1 MASHKGWDRHFV
13 TIEGLTMKSGRSLN
27 LAKGQFGVVD
37 MESTPT
43 NRGNQVI
50 SSFGALSPKN
60 KLELRLGLAPLGV
73 TRSQSNKALSSKAFK
88 ISDVIGLRVDAPK
101 QKGIPVDEFRL
112 GYNGI
117 EDSSAIV
124 LENGDNEVIEINM
137 CGKALGLLGATGGE
151 YTVKLYIEAPN
162 EGAFTNQEVIEN
174 AVDRFNKITLLG
186 GVPITNYVEATP
198 VNSEAVALTGAD
210 YTFFKLR
217 VKDNGDATS
226 LALVQAQ
233 YPNNEV
239 KLESNEGGYST
250 YVILAPA
257 ATVLANYTYSAVSLV
272 PGCDCPDGF
281 TLTDGLCVSDTVP
294 ASIAWTAGDT
304 CKASSHVYTIILA
317 DDECGTNKLAA
328 LQAAYPDLVIT
339 VAGSPTANSS
349 RALTLTGTSGTA
361 NINVAGTNY
370 LATFA
375 TNLATTASNFVTAHA
390 ANILAA
396 SGTTVTANAGVLTF
410 VHASSGFPTITI
422 TNATTDLAGTL
433 GAVAVVNTPSTG
445 GCMTSYSTTVVTDVV
460 CEECSPILNQLFT
473 SEAPEP
479 YENVSWKKAP
489 KVYSATAK
497 MGINFKSKA
506 QIFAGDETYRDSTPF
521 IASPVRLRVTGGEPT
536 VSESFTVGRKNRMA
550 VKIISVAQEPES
562 FGGDLYDWEDRGN
575 VFFTGRSRFE
585 DNNFGNWALGQ
596 ESHLK
601 PTAQYVDYVL
611 TVRINSYAQ
620 SFSGELNETFNFH
633 IIAEVGKHQDIE
645 DILNDL
651 ATAAGIDTV
660 VAYS

>member
-13 TIEGLTMKSGRSLN
+13 TIEGLTMKNGRSLN

-43 NRGNQVI
+43 SRGSQVI

-73 TRSQSNKALSSKAFK
+73 TRSQSNKSLSSKAFK
-88 ISDVIGLRVDAPK
+88 LSEVVGLQVNAPT
-101 QKGIPVDEFRL
+101 QKGILVDEFRL

-117 EDSSAIV
+117 EASTA
-124 LENGDNEVIEINM
+124 LQFENGDNEVIEIGM
-137 CGKALGLLGATGGE
+137 AGKALGLLGATDGH
-151 YTVKLYIEAPN
+151 YTVKLYLEAPN
-162 EGAFTNQEVIEN
+162 EGDFTNQEIVEK
-174 AVDRFNKITLLG
+174 AVDTFNNMTLLG

-198 VNSEAVALTGAD
+198 VNSESVALVGAD
-210 YTFFKLR
+210 YTFFKLFVR
-217 VKDNGDATS
+217 DNGDATS

-239 KLESNEGGYST
+239 KLESNSGGYST

-257 ATVLANYTYSAVSLV
+257 ATVLADYTYSAFAQV
-272 PGCDCPDGF
+272 PGCACPDGF
-281 TLTDGLCVSDTVP
+281 TLTDGLCVSDTTP
-294 ASIAWTAGDT
+294 ADIAWTEGDT
-304 CKASSHVYTIILA
+304 CKASSQVYTLILA
-317 DDECGTNKLAA
+317 DDECGVNKLAA
-328 LQAAYPDLVIT
+328 LQAAYPELTIT
-339 VAGSPTANSS
+339 VAASATANSS

-361 NINVAGTNY
+361 NINVAGVDY

-375 TNLATTASNFVTAHA
+375 TSLTVTANNFVTTHA
-390 ANILAA
+390 AAILSA
-396 SGTTVTANAGVLTF
+396 SGTVVTANAGILTF
-410 VHASSGFPTITI
+410 VHASSGFPVVTI

-433 GAVAVVNTPSTG
+433 GAVTVVTNPVTG
-445 GCMTSYSTTVVTDVV
+445 GCMTTYSTTVVTNIV
-460 CEECSPILNQLFT
+460 CEECSPILNGLFE

-479 YENVSWKKAP
+479 YDKVSWKKAP
-489 KVYSATAK
+489 KVYSATAL

-506 QIFAGDETYRDSTPF
+506 QIFAGDETYRDSTPY

-562 FGGDLYDWEDRGN
+562 FGGDFYDWEDRSN

-601 PTAQYVDYVL
+601 PLAQYVDYVL

-633 IIAEVGKHQDIE
+633 ILAEVGKHQDIE

-651 ATAAGIDTV
+651 ATAVGLDTV

>member
-13 TIEGLTMKSGRSLN
+13 TIEGLTMKNGRSLN

-37 MESTPT
+37 MDSTPT
-43 NRGNQVI
+43 SRGSQVI

-60 KLELRLGLAPLGV
+60 KLELRLGLAPLGI

-88 ISDVIGLRVDAPK
+88 VSDVVNLRVDAPK
-101 QKGIPVDEFRL
+101 QKGIVVDEFRL

-137 CGKALGLLGATGGE
+137 CGKALALLGATDGE

-162 EGAFTNQEVIEN
+162 EGAFTNQEVIEK
-174 AVDRFNKITLLG
+174 AVNTFNKLTLIG

-198 VNSEAVALTGAD
+198 VNSEAIALAGTN
-210 YTFFKLR
+210 YTFFKLN
-217 VKDNGDATS
+217 VKDNGDASS

-239 KLESNEGGYST
+239 KLESNSGGYST
-250 YVILAPA
+250 YVILA
-257 ATVLANYTYSAVSLV
+257 TSITTLANYSYSAVSLV
-272 PGCDCPDGF
+272 PGCNCPDGF
-281 TLTDGLCVSDTVP
+281 TLTGGLCVADDTP
-294 ASIAWTAGDT
+294 ADIAWTSGDV
-304 CKASSHVYTIILA
+304 CKAGVEAYTIILA
-317 DDECGTNKLAA
+317 DDECGDNKLAD
-328 LQAAYPDLVIT
+328 LQAAYPDLTIT
-339 VAGSPTANSS
+339 VSASASTKSTRTIA
-349 RALTLTGTSGTA
+349 LTGTTGTA
-361 NINVAGTNY
+361 NINVGGVDY

-375 TNLATTASNFVTAHA
+375 TNLTTTAANFVTTNA
-390 ANILAA
+390 ATILAA
-396 SGTTVTANAGVLTF
+396 TGATVTASAGILTF
-410 VHASSGFPTITI
+410 NDDTAGFVSLSA
-422 TNATTDLAGTL
+422 TNVTGTLAGTVGTL
-433 GAVAVVNTPSTG
+433 TVVNNLVTG
-445 GCMTSYSTTVVTDVV
+445 GCMTTYATTVVTDVV
-460 CEECSPILNQLFT
+460 CPDCSPILNGLYS

-479 YENVSWKKAP
+479 YQQVSWKKAA
-489 KVYSATAK
+489 KTYSPTAK

-521 IASPVRLRVTGGEPT
+521 IASPVRIRVTGGEPT

-550 VKIISVAQEPES
+550 VKIISIAQEPES
-562 FGGDLYDWEDRGN
+562 FGGDLYDWEDRSN

-601 PTAQYVDYVL
+601 PTVQYVDYVL

-633 IIAEVGKHQDIE
+633 ILAEVGKHQDIE

-651 ATAAGIDTV
+651 ATKAGIATV